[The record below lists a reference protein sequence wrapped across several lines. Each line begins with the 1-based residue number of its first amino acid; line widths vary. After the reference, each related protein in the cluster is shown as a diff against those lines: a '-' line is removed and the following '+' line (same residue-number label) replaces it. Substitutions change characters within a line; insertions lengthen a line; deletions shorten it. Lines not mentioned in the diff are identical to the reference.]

1 MSIAYARKKKIFQE
15 KYREKEGVNQDKV
28 TARVR
33 RGRGNPGKMHKTE
46 GPDLTK

>member
-15 KYREKEGVNQDKV
+15 KYREKEGANQGKV
-28 TARVR
+28 TAMVGQERDD
-33 RGRGNPGKMHKTE
+33 PGKMHKTE